1 MSVAAPPITRLTN
14 YINGQWTDSPTS
26 EWRDVVN
33 PATGEILASVPLA
46 DAAEVNA
53 AVEAAAAAFPA
64 WRRTPPEDR
73 IQPLFKLKML
83 LEEHID
89 DIARIIT
96 TENGKTFT
104 EAKAEMRR
112 AIENVE
118 VACGIPMMMQGY
130 NLEDVARGIDEMM
143 IRQPIG
149 VTAAIV
155 PFNFPGM
162 IAFWYLPYAIA
173 TGNTFILKPSERV
186 PLTMR
191 YIYELLEKTGLPKGV
206 VSLVNG
212 GKAVVDALIDH
223 PKVRAISFVGSTP
236 VARYIYARSGEQGK
250 RCQCQGGAKN
260 HVVVLPDA
268 DMPMA
273 TQIISDSAFG
283 CAGQRCLA
291 VSVAVTIGEAQKTFR
306 DSIADAAS
314 KLRVGNGLE
323 DGVQMGPVITPQSK
337 ERVESLIGLGE
348 KQGAKVL
355 LDGRNSKVPKYE
367 SGNFVNP
374 TILDD
379 VPQTSDLAD
388 TEIFGPVLS
397 LVHADNMD
405 EALAF
410 LERSAYGNQASLF
423 TSSGSAARRFRYE
436 APAGNIGINI
446 GVAAPMAY
454 FPFSGWKNSFL
465 RRPARPGPRRHRV
478 LYRQESCR
486 GALGQRAQQKVLMTV
501 PGSGVAMK
509 LLTTESQRLRE
520 NEEQKDPRTSPI
532 IGAAIEVHR
541 HLGPGLL
548 ESAYE
553 ECLCHELHLRGLVFE
568 RQVSLPVSYKG
579 LQLDCGYRIDLIV
592 GQEVVIELKAVDKI
606 LPVHEA
612 QLLTY
617 LKTSCKRVGLLI
629 NFNVP
634 LLTQGIIRRVF

>member
-1 MSVAAPPITRLTN
+1 MTTVAAPPTIKLTN
-14 YINGQWTDSPTS
+14 YINGQWTDSRAGS
-26 EWRDVVN
+26 SKQEWRDVIN
-33 PATGEILASVPLA
+33 PATGEVLAQVPLA
-46 DAAEVNA
+46 DAAEVNQ
-53 AVEAAAAAFPA
+53 AVEAAAAAFPE

-83 LEEHID
+83 LEDHLD

-96 TENGKTFT
+96 LENGKTFT

-206 VSLVNG
+206 VSLING
-212 GKAVVDALIDH
+212 GKAAVDALLDH
-223 PKVRAISFVGSTP
+223 PKVRAISF
-236 VARYIYARSGEQGK
+236 
-250 RCQCQGGAKN
+250 QGGAKN
-260 HVVVLPDA
+260 HVIVLPDA

-314 KLRVGNGLE
+314 KLTVGNGL
-323 DGVQMGPVITPQSK
+323 DKDVQMGPVITPQSK
-337 ERVESLIGLGE
+337 ERVESLIALGE

-355 LDGRNSKVPKYE
+355 LDGRNAKVPRHEK
-367 SGNFVNP
+367 GNFVNP

-379 VPQTSDLAD
+379 VPAASDLAD

-397 LVHADNMD
+397 LVHANDMD
-405 EALAF
+405 DALAF
-410 LERSAYGNQASLF
+410 LERSVYGNQASLF

-454 FPFSGWKNSFL
+454 FPFSGWKNSFFGDL
-465 RRPARPGPRRHRV
+465 H
-478 LYRQESCR
+478 
-486 GALGQRAQQKVLMTV
+486 GQGR
-501 PGSGVAMK
+501 
-509 LLTTESQRLRE
+509 
-520 NEEQKDPRTSPI
+520 D
-532 IGAAIEVHR
+532 AIEFYTDKKV
-541 HLGPGLL
+541 
-548 ESAYE
+548 
-553 ECLCHELHLRGLVFE
+553 VVE
-568 RQVSLPVSYKG
+568 RWAKEHSRK
-579 LQLDCGYRIDLIV
+579 
-592 GQEVVIELKAVDKI
+592 
-606 LPVHEA
+606 
-612 QLLTY
+612 
-617 LKTSCKRVGLLI
+617 
-629 NFNVP
+629 F
-634 LLTQGIIRRVF
+634 